1 MTDFRLSRRE
11 ALAVGGAAAFQTA
24 SSIAWGQAKAPPMP
38 GKAAPAAGKAA
49 PAAKGTKSG
58 KEEDEGPPEPESVTR
73 ETKDGVGLHFTY
85 YPGTLGKKA
94 VPVIMLHGW
103 GGQGSDYEGL
113 ALRLQAAG
121 HAAATVDLRGFGR
134 SKTVQLPNGDVKD
147 LDPDTFRAKALE
159 SMINDVETVRKFLLE
174 KNNEGELNIE
184 TLCIIGADFSTIVAM
199 NWARYNWQQPVL
211 PAYKLGQ
218 DVKAMVLLS
227 PVNSFKGITN
237 REALSHPVVKG
248 RLSTLIAAGNE
259 DPKVFGEA
267 KRFHGSLQA
276 FHPKVSND
284 PAEQKSKLDLF
295 FVTPDTKLQGTQLL
309 GDGLPVVNNILGFI
323 NLRLIAKMDDMPWQD
338 RQNPL

>member
-1 MTDFRLSRRE
+1 MKDLKFSRRE
-11 ALAVGGAAAFQTA
+11 ALALGGAAALQTISA
-24 SSIAWGQAKAPPMP
+24 QAWGQAKAPPMP
-38 GKAAPAAGKAA
+38 
-49 PAAKGTKSG
+49 AKGEPAKKGKSSKG
-58 KEEDEGPPEPESVTR
+58 EDEGPPEPEDITR

-103 GGQGSDYEGL
+103 GGQGSDYESL

-134 SKTVQLPNGDVKD
+134 STTYQTPAGDVRD
-147 LDPDTFRAKALE
+147 LDPETFRAKELA
-159 SMINDVETVRKFLLE
+159 SMVYDVETVRKFLLE

-184 TLCIIGADFSTIVAM
+184 ALCIIGADFSTIVAM

-227 PVNSFKGITN
+227 PTTSFKGLTN
-237 REALSHPVVKG
+237 REALSHPVVKSQ
-248 RLSTLIAAGNE
+248 LSTMIAAGNE
-259 DPKVFGEA
+259 DPKVFAEA
-267 KRFHGSLQA
+267 KRLHSSLQA

-284 PAEQKSKLDLF
+284 PAEQKAKLDLF

-309 GDGLPVVNNILGFI
+309 GAGLPVANNVLGFI
-323 NLRLIAKMDDMPWQD
+323 NLRLIAKLDDFQWQD